1 MLYFLVRIGVNALTL
16 LLVIMIVPGLGI
28 NPVVAEQPL
37 VVVLGFI
44 FLGAIFA
51 FLNWLLWPILLLLS
65 GQLVLWTY
73 GLVLFLLNA
82 FIFFLATFDDFD
94 LHGDAEGQFLIAAE
108 PFWLRI
114 VIAGAVMTLLLFF
127 FEGITGLDSP
137 IRGQKT
143 RSQPYWRFLGR
154 LTIGGRNIFAEN
166 LRIAQSVD
174 TINRY
179 GRDIVFDA
187 SPFGA
192 IRRFFQR
199 IIYWRKKPL
208 INESIPETVR
218 YMLQD
223 LGPTFVK
230 LGQIVS

>member
-114 VIAGAVMTLLLFF
+114 IIAGAVMTLYLSAS
-127 FEGITGLDSP
+127 GID
-137 IRGQKT
+137 K
-143 RSQPYWRFLGR
+143 
-154 LTIGGRNIFAEN
+154 
-166 LRIAQSVD
+166 
-174 TINRY
+174 
-179 GRDIVFDA
+179 
-187 SPFGA
+187 
-192 IRRFFQR
+192 RRFVGTNAWFFLIVNATKVPFSVGLGLMHWSDAGRALALAPAVLLGGLLGYATIKR
-199 IIYWRKKPL
+199 ISQARFDVAVL
-208 INESIPETVR
+208 AASAVAAAALLVR
-218 YMLQD
+218 
-223 LGPTFVK
+223 
-230 LGQIVS
+230 